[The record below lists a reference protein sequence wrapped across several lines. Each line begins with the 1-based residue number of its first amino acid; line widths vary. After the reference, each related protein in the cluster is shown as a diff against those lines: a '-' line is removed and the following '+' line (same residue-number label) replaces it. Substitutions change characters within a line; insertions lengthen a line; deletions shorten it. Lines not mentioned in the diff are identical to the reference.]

1 MKQPFN
7 KNGSV
12 LTDNAENSTKLL
24 GEYAQYLQML
34 AEWCLCYMDKHQKLN
49 LTQHDFVRLE
59 VDKEKGTDVQTIIN
73 ELNKMTMEL
82 EKNNYE

>member
-59 VDKEKGTDVQTIIN
+59 KHTLKIKMIN
-73 ELNKMTMEL
+73 SYKTTMT
-82 EKNNYE
+82 KI